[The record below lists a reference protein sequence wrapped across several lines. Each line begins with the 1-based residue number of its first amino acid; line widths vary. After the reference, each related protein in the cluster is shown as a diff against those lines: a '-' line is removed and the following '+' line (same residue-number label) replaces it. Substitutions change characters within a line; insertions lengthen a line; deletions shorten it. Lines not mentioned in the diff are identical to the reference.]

1 MGMYSDTI
9 ADMFTR
15 IRNANTVYKEIV
27 DLPASNIKRNIL
39 DILKRE
45 GFIKDYKYIED
56 GKQGILRVYMKYAG
70 QKRSKIRAINS
81 IVRVSHSG
89 RRVYVSKDKVP
100 SVNSGLGIA
109 ILTTSNSEN
118 PVVTDKEARA
128 MGIGGE
134 LIAYVW

>member
-1 MGMYSDTI
+1 MYSDTV
-9 ADMFTR
+9 ADMLTR
-15 IRNANTVYKEIV
+15 IRNANMIYKEKV
-27 DLPASNIKRNIL
+27 DVPASNIKKAIL

-56 GKQGILRVYMKYAG
+56 NKQGMLRVYMKYHG
-70 QKRSKIRAINS
+70 KKRSKVRTINS
-81 IVRVSHSG
+81 IVRVSHAS
-89 RRVYVSKDKVP
+89 RRVYVSKDKIP

-109 ILTTSNSEN
+109 ILTTSNPER

-128 MGIGGE
+128 LGIGGE